1 MIDFSLTEEQE
12 LLLESIRDLIKS
24 NFPEE
29 YFRTCDQTG
38 TYPEEFMKALSENGI
53 SLLGVPEEYDGV
65 PADYVTQML
74 ALMEVSKCG
83 APAFLIT
90 NGQCIHSMLRF
101 GSPEQLRKTAEST
114 LATGNPAYALALT
127 EPGAGSDN
135 NSATTTYTRKN
146 GKVYLNGQKTFITG
160 AKEYPYMLVLA
171 RDPEAKD
178 PKKAF
183 TLWWMESNKPGIT
196 INPLKKAG
204 WHILSTCE
212 VYLDNVEVEESDMVG
227 EEGMGFLNVM
237 YNFEME
243 RLINAARSAGFAEC
257 AFEDA
262 ARYAN
267 QRIQFGKPIGHNQM
281 IQEKLALM
289 AIKIDN
295 MRNMVLKNAWMAD
308 QHLSLRSTAALCKLY
323 CARTAL
329 EVIDDAMQ
337 IMGGLGY
344 TDDARVSRF
353 WRDVRC
359 ERIGGGTDEIM
370 IYIAGREIL
379 KDYKD

>member
-12 LLLESIRDLIKS
+12 LLLESIRDLITN

-38 TYPEEFMKALSENGI
+38 TYPKEFMKALSDNGI
-53 SLLGVPEEYDGV
+53 SLLGVPEEYNGV

-101 GSPEQLRKTAEST
+101 GSAEQLRKTAEST
-114 LATGNPAYALALT
+114 LATGDPAYSLALT

-135 NSATTTYTRKN
+135 NSATTSYTRKN

-171 RDPEAKD
+171 RDPDAQD
-178 PKKAF
+178 PKKVF
-183 TLWWMESNKPGIT
+183 TLWWVEANKPGVK
-196 INPLKKAG
+196 INPLHKAG
-204 WHILSTCE
+204 WHMLTTCE

-243 RLINAARSAGFAEC
+243 RLINAARSTGFAEC

-262 ARYAN
+262 AKYAN

-289 AIKIDN
+289 AVKIEN
-295 MRNMVLKNAWMAD
+295 MRNLVLKNAWMAD
-308 QHLSLRSTAALCKLY
+308 QKMSLRSSAALCKLY

-329 EVIDDAMQ
+329 EVIDEAMQ

-379 KDYKD
+379 KAYKS

>member
-1 MIDFSLTEEQE
+1 MDFSLTEEQE
-12 LLLESIRDLIKS
+12 LLLASIRELITT

-29 YFRTCDQTG
+29 YFRTCDQNG
-38 TYPEEFMKALSENGI
+38 TYPREFMRALADNGI
-53 SLLGVPEEYDGV
+53 SILGVPEEFGGI

-90 NGQCIHSMLRF
+90 NGQCIHSMRRF
-101 GSPEQLRKTAEST
+101 GSAEQLRKTAEST
-114 LATGNPAYALALT
+114 LETGDPAYALALT

-135 NSATTTYTRKN
+135 NSATTTYTHKTARFTSTDRKPLLPVRKSIHICWCWRAIRN
-146 GKVYLNGQKTFITG
+146 RKI
-160 AKEYPYMLVLA
+160 
-171 RDPEAKD
+171 R
-178 PKKAF
+178 KAS
-183 TLWWMESNKPGIT
+183 TLWWVDSSKPGIK
-196 INPLKKAG
+196 INPLHKIG
-204 WHILSTCE
+204 WHMLSTCE

-243 RLINAARSAGFAEC
+243 RLINAARSTGFAEC

-267 QRIQFGKPIGHNQM
+267 QRIAFGKPIGHNQM

-295 MRNMVLKNAWMAD
+295 MRNMVLKVAWQAD
-308 QHLSLRSTAALCKLY
+308 QHQSLRTSAALAKLY
-323 CARTAL
+323 CARTAM
-329 EVIDDAMQ
+329 EVIDDAIQ

-344 TDDARVSRF
+344 TDEARVSRF

-370 IYIAGREIL
+370 IYVAGRQIL
-379 KDYKD
+379 KDYQNK